1 MYQKLNCND
10 KQDYFKPLSKR
21 EREGVYFCR
30 FIGFDEELLIWERKI
45 QIDCQKNGKYISKK
59 LPQPNENEVFHFF
72 DKVGQFDFVIE
83 QNLFYEIIVK
93 WLDFVPQKIQKNISE
108 AIYYILYEL
117 STKQNNINI
126 LKNTFV
132 KFMCWLKYYFGNML
146 CTLGEEEVP
155 KILYEGDISKY
166 ELYLLRVLCFSGC
179 DVVYVHFYDEASYF
193 KIDTA
198 AMWSNVIYGK
208 RRGQPPK
215 HFKNIDLN
223 VLEKQQQT
231 DKNIQSVSD
240 FVKTNILQ
248 KEDFWQNLFQTN
260 SQRALLDRN
269 HYYNIFIQYIGVDQ
283 LEIYQNRLYTLKQEL
298 KQKAKPFLIVEQNI
312 ENPSIEESNTLRLTK
327 YENQKDML
335 QQFSE
340 KIVLLGN
347 TILQRLFQRAFF
359 TIMEQYTEQSISKIY
374 NTALKLVCWLNR
386 YSSILFQNFDYE
398 QIPLF
403 LYYGKIN
410 KNQALFLNM
419 LSYLPVDVLYI
430 SPKKEYHTVFEE
442 IENNSIVI
450 ELENDSEMFCFPQK
464 AIRVK
469 QATTAYQA
477 ERELDSIL
485 YEDTGLYRPKQF
497 IHSQTVTLKTIY
509 EEISIIW
516 KEEAKY
522 RPGFEIKENIVTI
535 PNIFAKIN
543 GVKEGDISKY
553 LKSISEL
560 LTENTIFIKNF
571 PYIARVGHSPSF
583 AAQFLN
589 KNKIDIKAVK
599 KHSNYRYDF
608 LNLQT
613 QNYILQKA
621 QEMLDLKWIEAEG
634 VDIEKVILYII
645 LNLDKIT
652 LQMIQQFDFTKEI
665 PKVVVVSVNENIATL
680 EDAIYLL
687 YLNLIGFDI
696 VVFTPTGYRNID
708 KYISKKAFEEY
719 EIGEYLFQMEIPER
733 AKLER
738 MAITTESGLFNRI
751 FGRRK

>member
-45 QIDCQKNGKYISKK
+45 QISCQKSGKYISKK
-59 LPQPNENEVFHFF
+59 LLQPNENEVLHFF
-72 DKVGQFDFVIE
+72 DKVGQFEFVIE

-93 WLDFVPQKIQKNISE
+93 WLDFVPEEIQQNISE
-108 AIYYILYEL
+108 AIFYILSEL
-117 STKQNNINI
+117 NTKQNNINI

-132 KFMCWLKYYFGNML
+132 KFMCWLKYYFGDML
-146 CTLGEEEVP
+146 CSLGQQEVP

-166 ELYLLRVLCFSGC
+166 ELYFLRVLCFSGC
-179 DVVYVHFYDEASYF
+179 DIAYVHFYDDASYF
-193 KIDTA
+193 NIDSA
-198 AMWSNVIYGK
+198 AVWSDAVYGK

-215 HFKNIDLN
+215 HFKNIDLKM
-223 VLEKQQQT
+223 LEKQQQT
-231 DKNIQSVSD
+231 NKNIQSVSD
-240 FVKTNILQ
+240 FVKTNTFL
-248 KEDFWQNLFQTN
+248 KEDFWQVLFQTN
-260 SQRALLDRN
+260 SQRVLLDRN

-283 LEIYQNRLYTLKQEL
+283 LEVYQNRLYTLKQEL
-298 KQKAKPFLIVEQNI
+298 KQKAKPFLIIEQNM
-312 ENPSIEESNTLRLTK
+312 ENPTIEESNILRLTR

-335 QQFSE
+335 QQLSE
-340 KIVLLGN
+340 KMMLLGN
-347 TILQRLFQRAFF
+347 TILQSLFQRAFF
-359 TIMEQYTEQSISKIY
+359 TVMKQYEEQSISKIY
-374 NTALKLVCWLNR
+374 NTALKLICWFNR
-386 YSSILFQNFDYE
+386 YSSVLFGKFDYE

-430 SPKKEYHTVFEE
+430 SPKKEHHSVFEE
-442 IENNSIVI
+442 IENNGIVI
-450 ELENDSEMFCFPQK
+450 ELKNDSEMFCFPQK
-464 AIRVK
+464 AIKIK

-477 ERELDSIL
+477 ERELDNIL
-485 YEDTGLYRPKQF
+485 YEDTGLYKQRQF
-497 IHSQTVTLKTIY
+497 IYSQAVTLKTTY
-509 EEISIIW
+509 EEISILW

-522 RPGFEIKENIVTI
+522 RPNFEIKNNIVTI

-553 LKSISEL
+553 FKSIAEL

-571 PYIARVGHSPSF
+571 PYIAKVRCSPSF
-583 AAQFLN
+583 GGSFLN
-589 KNKIDIKAVK
+589 KNKIDIEAVK
-599 KHSNYRYDF
+599 KHSSYRYDF
-608 LNLQT
+608 LNLET
-613 QNYILQKA
+613 QNSILQKA
-621 QEMLDLKWIEAEG
+621 QEMLNLKWIEAEG
-634 VDIEKVILYII
+634 VDVEKVILYII
-645 LNLDKIT
+645 LNLDRIT
-652 LQMIQQFDFTKEI
+652 LQMIQQFDFTREI
-665 PKVVVVSVNENIATL
+665 PKVVVVSVNENMATL

-708 KYISKKAFEEY
+708 KYISKRAFEEY

-738 MAITTESGLFNRI
+738 MAMTTENGLFNRI

>member
-1 MYQKLNCND
+1 MYQKLKCSD
-10 KQDYFKPLSKR
+10 KQEYFRPLSER

-30 FIGFDEELLIWERKI
+30 FIGFDEELLIWERKM
-45 QIDCQKNGKYISKK
+45 QIYCQRNGKYLSKK
-59 LPQPNENEVFHFF
+59 LLQPNENEVSHFF
-72 DKVGQFDFVIE
+72 HKVGQFDFVVE
-83 QNLFYEIIVK
+83 QNLFYKIIVK
-93 WLDFVPQKIQKNISE
+93 WLNFVPPKIQKNISE
-108 AIYYILYEL
+108 AIFYVLSEL
-117 STKQNNINI
+117 NIKQNNINI

-132 KFMCWLKYYFGNML
+132 KFMCWLKSDFENLLYN
-146 CTLGEEEVP
+146 LGGEEVP

-166 ELYLLRVLCFSGC
+166 ELYLLRVLCLSGC
-179 DVVYVHFYDEASYF
+179 DIAYIHFYDDASYF
-193 KIDTA
+193 NIDSA
-198 AMWSNVIYGK
+198 AMWSDVIYAK

-215 HFKNIDLN
+215 HFKNIDLKT
-223 VLEKQQQT
+223 LEKQQQT

-240 FVKTNILQ
+240 FVITNTFL
-248 KEDFWQNLFQTN
+248 KEDFWQVLFQTN
-260 SQRALLDRN
+260 SQRVLLDRN
-269 HYYNIFIQYIGVDQ
+269 HYYNIFIQYIGIDQ
-283 LEIYQNRLYTLKQEL
+283 LEQYQNRLYTLKQDL
-298 KQKAKPFLIVEQNI
+298 KQKQKPFLIIEQNM
-312 ENPSIEESNTLRLTK
+312 ENPSIEESNTLRLIK

-335 QQFSE
+335 QQLSE

-347 TILQRLFQRAFF
+347 DILQNLFKRAFF
-359 TIMEQYTEQSISKIY
+359 TTIEQYTEQSISKIY
-374 NTALKLVCWLNR
+374 NTALKLICWLNR
-386 YSSILFQNFDYE
+386 YSSVLFDKFDYE

-410 KNQALFLNM
+410 KSQALFLNM

-430 SPKKEYHTVFEE
+430 SPQKEYHTVFEE
-442 IENNSIVI
+442 IENNSVVI

-464 AIRVK
+464 AVK
-469 QATTAYQA
+469 VKKATTAYQA

-485 YEDTGLYRPKQF
+485 YEDTGLYRQRQF
-497 IHSQTVTLKTIY
+497 IRSQTVTLKTIY

-522 RPGFEIKENIVTI
+522 RPNFEIKNNIVTI

-543 GVKEGDISKY
+543 GVKEGDSVKY
-553 LKSISEL
+553 LKGIAEL

-571 PYIARVGHSPSF
+571 PYIAKVGRSPSSV
-583 AAQFLN
+583 APFLN
-589 KNKIDIKAVK
+589 KNKIDIEAIK

-608 LNLQT
+608 LNLET

-621 QEMLDLKWIEAEG
+621 QEMLDLCWIEAEG

-645 LNLDKIT
+645 LNLDRVT

-665 PKVVVVSVNENIATL
+665 PKVVAVSVNENVATL
-680 EDAIYLL
+680 EDAVYLL

-733 AKLER
+733 TKLER
-738 MAITTESGLFNRI
+738 MTMTTENGLFNRI

>member
-1 MYQKLNCND
+1 MYQKLNCSD

-45 QIDCQKNGKYISKK
+45 QIYCQKNGKYISKK
-59 LPQPNENEVFHFF
+59 LLQPNDNEVFHFF
-72 DKVGQFDFVIE
+72 DKVGQFHFVIE
-83 QNLFYEIIVK
+83 QNFIYEIVVK
-93 WLDFVPQKIQKNISE
+93 WLDFVPQKVQKNISE
-108 AIYYILYEL
+108 AIFYVISEL
-117 STKQNNINI
+117 SVKQNNINI

-132 KFMCWLKYYFGNML
+132 KFMCWLKSDFGNIL
-146 CTLGEEEVP
+146 CALGAEEVP

-166 ELYLLRVLCFSGC
+166 ELYLLRVLCLSGC
-179 DVVYVHFYDEASYF
+179 DIAYVHFYDDASYF
-193 KIDTA
+193 NVDSA
-198 AMWSNVIYGK
+198 AMWSDAIYGK
-208 RRGQPPK
+208 KRGQPPK
-215 HFKNIDLN
+215 HFKNIDLRA
-223 VLEKQQQT
+223 LEKQQQI
-231 DKNIQSVSD
+231 DKNIQLVSN
-240 FVKTNILQ
+240 FVITNTFL
-248 KEDFWQNLFQTN
+248 KEDFWQILFQTN
-260 SQRALLDRN
+260 SQRILMDRN

-283 LEIYQNRLYTLKQEL
+283 LELYQNRLYTLKQDL
-298 KQKAKPFLIVEQNI
+298 KQKGKPFLIIEQNM
-312 ENPSIEESNTLRLTK
+312 ENPTIEESNTLRLMR

-335 QQFSE
+335 QQLSE
-340 KIVLLGN
+340 KIVLRGN
-347 TILQRLFQRAFF
+347 DILQSLFQRAFF
-359 TIMEQYTEQSISKIY
+359 AAIEQYSQQSISKIY
-374 NTALKLVCWLNR
+374 NTALKLICWLNR
-386 YSSILFQNFDYE
+386 YSSVLFDNFDYE
-398 QIPLF
+398 RIPLF

-410 KNQALFLNM
+410 KSQALFLNM

-442 IENNSIVI
+442 IENNSIVV

-464 AIRVK
+464 AVKVK

-485 YEDTGLYRPKQF
+485 YEDTGLYRQRQF

-522 RPGFEIKENIVTI
+522 RPNFEIKNNVVTI

-543 GVKEGDISKY
+543 GVKEGDSSKY
-553 LKSISEL
+553 LKNIAEL

-571 PYIARVGHSPSF
+571 PYIAKVGRSPSSV
-583 AAQFLN
+583 APFLN
-589 KNKIDIKAVK
+589 KNKIDIEAVK

-613 QNYILQKA
+613 QNYMLQKA
-621 QEMLDLKWIEAEG
+621 QEMLDLHWIESEG
-634 VDIEKVILYII
+634 VDIEKVILHIV

-680 EDAIYLL
+680 EDAVYLL

-696 VVFTPTGYRNID
+696 AVFTPTGYRNID

-719 EIGEYLFQMEIPER
+719 EIGEYLFHMEIPER

-738 MAITTESGLFNRI
+738 MAITTENGLFHRI